1 MGKSG
6 VLNAGLATVGLGFFS
21 RHAKDLSKVNRDH
34 LRCEVAKDLMCGL
47 DRLMEGGFYSN
58 LKNLLALSREAT

>member
-6 VLNAGLATVGLGFFS
+6 LSYARLATVGLGVLS
-21 RHAKDLSKVNRDH
+21 GHAKDFSKVNRDQ
-34 LRCEVAKDLMCGL
+34 LPCEVAKDLMCGL